1 MGTIESLRNHIQMT
15 LRVWILFLMMETMA
29 CLSPGPAVLLVMSQG
44 LSRGVL
50 ASIWSSCGIL
60 TANALYFAASATGIA
75 AVLLGSK
82 TLFNVITWVGAAYT
96 IWLGVRTLAS
106 SGAAVSASAIASASP
121 GKMFTNGFVL
131 QVSKPG
137 LLLFFVAVLPQFI
150 VPGRGVAGQVLILA
164 VTSISVEF
172 IILSLYGVLS
182 ARIGRLAIGAP
193 LVTLANRLAG
203 VMLILAAVALA
214 RTRL

>member
-1 MGTIESLRNHIQMT
+1 MTIK
-15 LRVWILFLMMETMA
+15 VWILFLMMETMA

-50 ASIWSSCGIL
+50 ASLWSSCGIL
-60 TANALYFAASATGIA
+60 AANAVYFAVSATGIA

-82 TLFNVITWVGAAYT
+82 NLFDVITWVGAAYT

-106 SGAAVSASAIASASP
+106 SGAAAAASASASDSTAR
-121 GKMFTNGFVL
+121 MFTNGFVL
-131 QVSKPG
+131 QISKPG

-164 VTSISVEF
+164 VTSISIEF
-172 IILSLYGVLS
+172 AILGLYGILS
-182 ARIGRLAIGAP
+182 ARLGKLAFGAKF
-193 LVTLANRLAG
+193 VTLANRLAG
-203 VMLILAAVALA
+203 VMLILAAVSLA